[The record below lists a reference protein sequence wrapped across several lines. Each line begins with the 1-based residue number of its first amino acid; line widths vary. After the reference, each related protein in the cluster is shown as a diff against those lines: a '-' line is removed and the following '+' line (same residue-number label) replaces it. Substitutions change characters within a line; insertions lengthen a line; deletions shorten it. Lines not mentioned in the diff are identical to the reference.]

1 MAAITYTNQFYLD
14 LLPINKLHLDYPIT
28 YSNQFYFDLL
38 LINILHLGYLI
49 NHSILFYFYLRQSNK
64 LNWGCLTRP
73 SLFYLDLLLINE
85 LHLCYEILL
94 IMPVENITLENKLIR
109 MKENSQ
115 KEKIIKQ
122 KMETL
127 FGYKELSISVKEFKK
142 QITGIMQDN
151 KKISDIEEK
160 YNYKEQNELIEKQNI
175 NINTEINNLNKLS

>member
-1 MAAITYTNQFYLD
+1 
-14 LLPINKLHLDYPIT
+14 
-28 YSNQFYFDLL
+28 
-38 LINILHLGYLI
+38 
-49 NHSILFYFYLRQSNK
+49 
-64 LNWGCLTRP
+64 
-73 SLFYLDLLLINE
+73 
-85 LHLCYEILL
+85 
-94 IMPVENITLENKLIR
+94 MPVENITIENKLIR

-160 YNYKEQNELIEKQNI
+160 YNNKEQNELIEKHNI
-175 NINTEINNLNKLS
+175 NINTEINNLNKLYLSNTKSNIEDIVSSNKK